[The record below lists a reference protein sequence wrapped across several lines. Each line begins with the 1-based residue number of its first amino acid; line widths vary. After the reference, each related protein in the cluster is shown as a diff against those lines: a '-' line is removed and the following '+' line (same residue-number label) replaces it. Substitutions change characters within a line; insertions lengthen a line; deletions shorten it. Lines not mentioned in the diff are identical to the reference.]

1 MMAGKTSIILNT
13 SKSMGQKV
21 CESVQN
27 IPSICLSSC
36 EFDLGESG
44 YITPP
49 KMSFKTSFT
58 LSTGYSASYN
68 PKNCKCGS
76 INLYNMTKSTNYR
89 NALMKQASM
98 IHKCS
103 SISKSLAFNSRSS
116 ISFEEK
122 RNKAAIKIQALVRR
136 FLCLR
141 HFDLEEIKRI
151 ERRMVVQADAFDKA
165 RESVAN
171 LSFTPH
177 IRINYFKV
185 ISRDIYKKSHLLASG
200 NVYILLFNFV
210 YFNLFCSLFIF
221 SLFFFSLFYI

>member
-1 MMAGKTSIILNT
+1 
-13 SKSMGQKV
+13 MGQKV
-21 CESVQN
+21 CGSLQN
-27 IPSICLSSC
+27 IPSICLTSC
-36 EFDLGESG
+36 DIELGESG

-49 KMSFKTSFT
+49 KTSFKTSCT
-58 LSTGYSASYN
+58 SSTTYSSPYN
-68 PKNCKCGS
+68 TKKTKCGS

-98 IHKCS
+98 IHQCT
-103 SISKSLAFNSRSS
+103 SISKSLAFNCRSS

-141 HFDLEEIKRI
+141 YFDLEEIKRI
-151 ERRMVVQADAFDKA
+151 ERRMVVQADAFEKA

-185 ISRDIYKKSHLLASG
+185 ISRDIYKKSHLLSSG
-200 NVYILLFNFV
+200 NVYTYIYYINYIL
-210 YFNLFCSLFIF
+210 YS
-221 SLFFFSLFYI
+221 YIDKS